1 MDGKTRIILITT
13 MTSLMVLM
21 VTLVATFL
29 NIGGRHDFLFQW
41 TKAYLIGW
49 PIAACAGSLSCCAT
63 AAAGTAIRA
72 SGTSRTERNIFDSSR
87 ATNARM
93 PISIRPVSIH
103 EPYAQITG
111 YCTPARLPLAAP
123 ALWEQA

>member
-49 PIAACAGSLSCCAT
+49 PIAA
-63 AAAGTAIRA
+63 
-72 SGTSRTERNIFDSSR
+72 
-87 ATNARM
+87 
-93 PISIRPVSIH
+93 
-103 EPYAQITG
+103 ITG
-111 YCTPARLPLAAP
+111 YFFMPVAQRFTIRIVKLIDGNA
-123 ALWEQA
+123 